1 MTDFQEAESYNKF
14 RDSLGRPPPYRDQRE
29 AEAKLSM
36 NELCRQMDIH
46 REATDLTRK
55 YRIQLNIDHREY
67 LVSVLLKAMKEADQG
82 KEKHVTLTLIFSI
95 CN

>member
-1 MTDFQEAESYNKF
+1 MTDYQQAEFYNKF
-14 RDSLGRPPPYRDQRE
+14 RESLGQPPPYRDQRE
-29 AEAKLSM
+29 AEAKLSL

-46 REATDLTRK
+46 RVATDLTRK

-82 KEKHVTLTLIFSI
+82 KDNHVTLTMIFSN